1 MAASSANPQT
11 YSHPVQTVLE
21 ELSVDVWERLRDVK
35 RLTKPLGVR
44 HGEETITDLL
54 MLDLMR
60 KLSGQVIATQT
71 PKHKEAKS
79 GTDFELWVERSNQR
93 WVRFAVQA
101 KRINFERSTYS
112 GLNYKVNGTK
122 QIRLLERFANTNGAV
137 PVYCFYNYYDNPK
150 CSDHWR
156 CGSKPHVAEQ
166 LGCTIATLRTVKQA
180 AKRYGAKNFDWIHK
194 QPGTMPWSCLP
205 ICEKL
210 ETEFTKPHVGA
221 ELGPTNPSDGLL
233 PMRPVYYENPPS
245 MPSPD
250 LQTSQPDEDHYV
262 PLNQALKP
270 DLYNPEVGFPRW
282 ICSLPL
288 TPTDHQPP
296 QE

>member
-11 YSHPVQTVLE
+11 YSHPVQSVLE
-21 ELSVDVWERLRDVK
+21 ELSIDVWERLRDVK

-60 KLSGQVIATQT
+60 KLSGHVMATQT

-79 GTDFELWVERSNQR
+79 GTDFELWVERPNRQ

-122 QIRLLERFANTNGAV
+122 QMHLLERFANTNGAI
-137 PVYCFYNYYDNPK
+137 PVYCFYNYCENPK

-156 CGSKPHVAEQ
+156 CCSKPYVEEQ
-166 LGCTIATLRTVKQA
+166 LGCTIATLRTVKRA
-180 AKRYGAKNFDWIHK
+180 AKQHGAKNFGWIHK
-194 QPGTMPWSCLP
+194 QPGTIPLSCLL

-210 ETEFTKPHVGA
+210 ETEFTKPDVGA
-221 ELGPTNPSDGLL
+221 ELEPTNRSDGIPPTRLAHHK
-233 PMRPVYYENPPS
+233 NPPS
-245 MPSPD
+245 IPSTD
-250 LQTSQPDEDHYV
+250 LQTSQSDEDDYV
-262 PLNQALKP
+262 PLYQNLTP

-282 ICSLPL
+282 ICSLPR

-296 QE
+296 QK

>member
-1 MAASSANPQT
+1 MQKT
-11 YSHPVQTVLE
+11 YNHPTQNVLE

-35 RLTKPLGVR
+35 RLGSPLGVR

-60 KLSGQVIATQT
+60 QLPGQVLATQT
-71 PKHKEAKS
+71 PKHIEAMS
-79 GTDFELWVERSNQR
+79 GTDFELWVERPNRR

-101 KRINFERSTYS
+101 KRINFKRSTYR
-112 GLNYKVNGTK
+112 GLNHKVNGTK
-122 QIRLLERFANTNGAV
+122 QMHLLERFADLNGAI

-156 CGSKPHVAEQ
+156 FCNRPYVAEQ
-166 LGCTIATLRTVKQA
+166 LGCTFATLQTIRRA
-180 AKRYGAKNFDWIHK
+180 AKKHGAKNFDWIHK
-194 QPGTMPWSCLP
+194 QPDTIPWSCLP

-210 ETEFTKPHVGA
+210 ETEFTKPRDGA
-221 ELGPTNPSDGLL
+221 ELGLTDRSDGIL
-233 PMRPVYYENPPS
+233 PARRVHYENPPI

-250 LQTSQPDEDHYV
+250 LQASHSGEHDQEPLYQTLV
-262 PLNQALKP
+262 PE
-270 DLYNPEVGFPRW
+270 LYNPETGFPRW
-282 ICSLPL
+282 ISLLPR
-288 TPTDHQPP
+288 TSAAHQPP

>member
-1 MAASSANPQT
+1 MQQT
-11 YSHPVQTVLE
+11 YNHSVQTVLE
-21 ELSVDVWERLRDVK
+21 DLSVDVWERLRDVK
-35 RLTKPLGVR
+35 RLTKPSGVR

-60 KLSGQVIATQT
+60 KLSGRVVATQT
-71 PKHKEAKS
+71 PRHKEAKS

-101 KRINFERSTYS
+101 KRINFERSSYS

-122 QIRLLERFANTNGAV
+122 QMHLLERFANTNGAV

-150 CSDHWR
+150 CSKHWR
-156 CGSKPHVAEQ
+156 CCGKPYVPEQ

-180 AKRYGAKNFDWIHK
+180 AKQHGAKNFNWIHK
-194 QPGTMPWSCLP
+194 QPGTIPWSCLP

-210 ETEFTKPHVGA
+210 ETEFTRPHVGV
-221 ELGPTNPSDGLL
+221 ELEPTNRSDEIP
-233 PMRPVYYENPPS
+233 PMRTVRYYENPPS
-245 MPSPD
+245 MPSQD
-250 LQTSQPDEDHYV
+250 LPTSQSDEDRYM
-262 PLNQALKP
+262 PLYQTLAP
-270 DLYNPEVGFPRW
+270 DLYNPKAGFPRW
-282 ICSLPL
+282 ICSLPQK
-288 TPTDHQPP
+288 PTHHQIP